1 MKKRYKIQETRD
13 KKIDIEHVAK
23 LANLKLT
30 ETEKKKFAGQLSQ
43 ILDYFEKLSEVDT
56 KKVQPLAYAA
66 GLTNVAR
73 VDETIP
79 SLESSQAL
87 KNAKSTYQ
95 DFFKVKAIFDAES

>member
-1 MKKRYKIQETRD
+1 MQKSKV
-13 KKIDIEHVAK
+13 KIDIDHVAK
-23 LANLKLT
+23 LANLELT
-30 ETEKKKFAGQLSQ
+30 KTEKKKFAEQLSQ

-56 KKVQPLAYAA
+56 KKVQPLAHAA